1 MLSSALLLGLLTL
14 APASASQDPAAAPA
28 PNECADWEDCR
39 QHTTDALAAGEF
51 ETAHDLAWRAVQK
64 GPKDDPALLYLL
76 ARAQCLSGRPDDAL
90 VMLRRIADS
99 GVATEA
105 VTDADFRRTR
115 ELSGW
120 PGVEA
125 LLTAAART
133 SDEADA
139 PHAPDVANVRDAPE
153 TADAPETPDVPDV
166 PPAAPEVEVSAPTA
180 ADSDASPTNVPEGP
194 AVIVEEAARFTTS
207 RFTAGGLAYDAVSG
221 RFLFGDLD
229 GRKLMVAQDGIHH
242 AVDYVRSESAGF
254 YQVMGIEIDVPR
266 GDLWVASADRARG
279 AARLHKLQLVSGRPL
294 EAFDAPVDIEPV
306 ELVDLAV
313 GPDGTVVAVDAR
325 GGRLLKLEAGAD
337 ALVVVGKVRIDAPA
351 SVAWARSGAV
361 VYVAGKDGVRRVDVA
376 TRRMS
381 ELSAPEAVSLGGFER
396 IRRHRNELVGIQR
409 APDGSRRV
417 VRLRL
422 NRSGRAVTAVTVVDV
437 DMPQGDG
444 PVFATVSGDELSYW
458 IDADDEDA
466 PSGQTEV
473 VVYRVPLD

>member
-1 MLSSALLLGLLTL
+1 V
-14 APASASQDPAAAPA
+14 APP
-28 PNECADWEDCR
+28 
-39 QHTTDALAAGEF
+39 
-51 ETAHDLAWRAVQK
+51 
-64 GPKDDPALLYLL
+64 
-76 ARAQCLSGRPDDAL
+76 
-90 VMLRRIADS
+90 
-99 GVATEA
+99 
-105 VTDADFRRTR
+105 
-115 ELSGW
+115 
-120 PGVEA
+120 
-125 LLTAAART
+125 
-133 SDEADA
+133 
-139 PHAPDVANVRDAPE
+139 
-153 TADAPETPDVPDV
+153 
-166 PPAAPEVEVSAPTA
+166 APEVEASAPTA
-180 ADSDASPTNVPEGP
+180 GTAGAGVPDAP
-194 AVIVEEAARFTTS
+194 AVVVEEAARFTTA

-242 AVDYVRSESAGF
+242 AVDYVRSDSAGF

-266 GDLWVASADRARG
+266 GDLWVASADRAHG
-279 AARLHKLQLVSGRPL
+279 TARLHKLQLVSGRPL
-294 EAFDAPVDIEPV
+294 KAFDAPADIEPV

-337 ALVVVGKVRIDAPA
+337 ALVAVGKVRIDAPA

-376 TRRMS
+376 TRRVS
-381 ELSAPEAVSLGGFER
+381 ELSAPDAFSLGGFER
-396 IRRHRNELVGIQR
+396 IRRHRDELVGIQR

-437 DMPQGDG
+437 DMPRGDG

-458 IDADDEDA
+458 IDAGDGDA